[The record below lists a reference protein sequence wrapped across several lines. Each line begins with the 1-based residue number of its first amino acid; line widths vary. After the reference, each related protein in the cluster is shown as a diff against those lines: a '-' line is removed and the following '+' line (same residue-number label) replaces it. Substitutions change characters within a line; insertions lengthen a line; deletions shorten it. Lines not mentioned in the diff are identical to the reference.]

1 MIWTKIVKTI
11 TILFSAVAIL
21 ASFAGAIIAGSEIDG
36 FGGFL
41 AFIGILLA
49 GVLVT
54 AVFMPLVMMFVEV
67 AESIFSIEDKLRNLD
82 YKSDMK
88 SISKSVNKQNSSDSN
103 SKKYC
108 TKCGKP
114 FSGNGNYCA
123 SCSNALDNKVVEQ
136 FSENLK
142 NRTPNEDEHVCPHC
156 GNVQSKSVNRCLKC
170 GQMISMKS
178 YLDNIK
184 N

>member
-21 ASFAGAIIAGSEIDG
+21 ASFIGAIIASSEIEG

-41 AFIGILLA
+41 AFIGILFA
-49 GVLVT
+49 GVLVI

-67 AESIFSIEDKLRNLD
+67 AESIFSIEDKMRKLD
-82 YKSDMK
+82 YKSDMED
-88 SISKSVNKQNSSDSN
+88 ISNPSNKQHSADKNI
-103 SKKYC
+103 KKYC
-108 TKCGKP
+108 VKCGKP
-114 FSGNGNYCA
+114 FSGDGDYCA

-142 NRTPNEDEHVCPHC
+142 DRIPNENEHLCPNC
-156 GNVQSKSVNRCLKC
+156 GNIQSKSINRCLKC
-170 GQMISMKS
+170 GQLISKK
-178 YLDNIK
+178 I
-184 N
+184 